1 MTTDPSTG
9 LERWSYRFFGR
20 VQGVGFRV
28 TAVDC
33 TRGRTVSGWVR
44 NEPDGSVGLEIQGS
58 SDQIRAVIDDLL
70 GRMSSNIRS
79 MDRNPAAVVPG
90 ESEFLIRR

>member
-33 TRGRTVSGWVR
+33 TRGKAVTGWVR
-44 NEPDGSVGLEIQGS
+44 NEPDGSVGMEIQGPP
-58 SDQIRAVIDDLL
+58 DQIRAVIDDLL
-70 GRMSSNIRS
+70 GRMSANIRS
-79 MDRNPAAVVPG
+79 MDRNPATAVAG